1 MSAQKKTRSYKQARI
16 VSVRAEK
23 PSTHTHTDRQTDR
36 QTDRYTEEMGRGNH
50 VSARTHT
57 EGRGREASVCRH
69 TKRARTR
76 SHTDRG
82 RGEEPVSARTN

>member
-1 MSAQKKTRSYKQARI
+1 MSAQKKNKI
-16 VSVRAEK
+16 VQTSKNRQCACRKTEH
-23 PSTHTHTDRQTDR
+23 THTHTQTDR

-82 RGEEPVSARTN
+82 RGEEPVGARTN